1 MKCKKKGKFD
11 RKKRYFSA
19 PELYDLMRKSFREVT
34 IYAGFHVDKVGTK
47 SEIISL
53 IKRFAVKL
61 NLIPGS
67 LKIRAYLKRVF
78 MGRLI
83 PLPNEVTEG
92 MAEYEAP
99 VEIPEDRVNR
109 DFKILYSMG
118 RK

>member
-1 MKCKKKGKFD
+1 
-11 RKKRYFSA
+11 
-19 PELYDLMRKSFREVT
+19 V
-34 IYAGFHVDKVGTK
+34 
-47 SEIISL
+47 

-92 MAEYEAP
+92 MADYEPP
-99 VEIPEDRVNR
+99 VEIPADRVNR
-109 DFKILYSMG
+109 EFKILYTIG
-118 RK
+118 KK